1 MQFTDTDFQQTEQVA
16 QIVLFCDQA
25 DNQTLE
31 QVADEIYCY
40 QPFLISIFLGYK
52 DDVDIFQ
59 HDELLRVL
67 IIIWLF
73 FKDRPNVKRIKIT
86 EKMFEAT
93 QRKNAQFLKY
103 LEGEPNQK
111 AKEQITDLNLGAL
124 KAKALFSVVFF
135 KIKDGAALKKLDIE
149 SIGIILLGMKS
160 LIECFEQISK
170 PKRRRT
176 SRR

>member
-1 MQFTDTDFQQTEQVA
+1 MQFTDTDFQETEQVA

-31 QVADEIYCY
+31 QVADEIYRY

-73 FKDRPNVKRIKIT
+73 FKDRPNVKRTKIT
-86 EKMFEAT
+86 EKMFEAK

-111 AKEQITDLNLGAL
+111 TKEQTTDLNLGAL
-124 KAKALFSVVFF
+124 KSKALFSVVLF

-149 SIGIILLGMKS
+149 FIGIILLGMKS
-160 LIECFEQISK
+160 LIECFEQIK
-170 PKRRRT
+170 
-176 SRR
+176 